1 MSQSLENKKGERV
14 MRQAVMIQPGQIE
27 FRDVPEPVAGPG
39 QVLLRI
45 SRIGVCG
52 SDIHV
57 FHGKHPFVTY
67 PLVQGHEFAGT
78 IEAIGKGVKGFAEGD
93 KVTATPQ
100 EVCGKCAPCRRGQY
114 NACEKLKVR
123 GFQAPGCAQDLFVT
137 EADKLVK
144 LPAGFTFEQGAFVE
158 PVAVAAH
165 STGRAGD
172 LEGKN
177 VVVAGAGTVG
187 NFVAQACKSRGAAK
201 VLITDIS
208 DFRLDMAKKVGIG
221 AVCNVTKEPLADA
234 VKRDFGPEGFD
245 VAAEVSGAEA
255 SLAAV
260 VAGIGKGG
268 TLLIIGVYGE
278 KPRVDMSVICEH
290 ELTVKG
296 SMMYRHEDWDQAVE
310 WIASGEVITEPLVS
324 EHFPFEKYTE
334 AYHFIEKKG
343 DQSLKVMI
351 DL

>member
-1 MSQSLENKKGERV
+1 MV
-14 MRQAVMIQPGQIE
+14 APGQIE
-27 FRDVPEPVAGPG
+27 FKEVEEPVAGKG
-39 QVLLRI
+39 QVRI
-45 SRIGVCG
+45 RVERIGVCG

-57 FHGKHPFVTY
+57 FHGKHPFVKY
-67 PLVQGHEFAGT
+67 PLIQGHEYSGV
-78 IEAIGKGVKGFAEGD
+78 IESIGDGVEGLKPGD

-100 EVCGKCAPCRRGQY
+100 EVCGVCSPCKRGQY

-137 EADKLVK
+137 EADKILK
-144 LPAGFTFEQGAFVE
+144 LPADFRPEQGAFVE

-172 LEGKN
+172 LTGKN
-177 VVVAGAGTVG
+177 VVVAGAGTIG

-208 DFRLDMAKKVGIG
+208 DFRLDIAKQVGI
-221 AVCNVTKEPLADA
+221 AATCNVTREDLADA
-234 VKRDFGPEGFD
+234 AAREFGPQGFD
-245 VAAEVSGAEA
+245 VAVEVAGAEA
-255 SLAAV
+255 SLAAL

-268 TLLIIGVYGE
+268 TLLIVGVYGD
-278 KPRVDMSVICEH
+278 KPRVDMSVVCEH

-296 SMMYRHEDWDQAVE
+296 SMMYRHEDWEQAVK
-310 WIASGEVITEPLVS
+310 WIASGEVQTDPLVS
-324 EHFPFEKYTE
+324 KHFAFEDYPE
-334 AYHFIEKKG
+334 AYEFIEKEG
-343 DQSLKVMI
+343 ERSMKVMI

>member
-1 MSQSLENKKGERV
+1 
-14 MRQAVMIQPGQIE
+14 MRQAMMTEPGAIAFQ
-27 FRDVPEPVAGPG
+27 DVEIPLPGKG
-39 QVLLRI
+39 QVQIRVQ
-45 SRIGVCG
+45 RIGVCG

-67 PLVQGHEFAGT
+67 PLIQGHEYSGV
-78 IEAIGKGVKGFAEGD
+78 IESIGEGVDGVAIGD

-100 EVCGKCAPCRRGQY
+100 EVCGHCAPCRRGQY
-114 NACEKLKVR
+114 NACEELKVR

-144 LPAGFTFEQGAFVE
+144 LPADFEPEQGAFVE

-172 LEGKN
+172 LTGKN
-177 VVVAGAGTVG
+177 VVVAGAGTIG

-208 DFRLDMAKKVGIG
+208 DFRLDVARQVGID
-221 AVCNVTKEPLADA
+221 ATCNVAKEPLEDA
-234 VKRDFGPEGFD
+234 VKREFGSDGFD
-245 VAAEVSGAEA
+245 VGVEVAGAEA
-255 SLAAV
+255 SLSSL

-268 TLLIIGVYGE
+268 TLLIVGVYGD
-278 KPRVDMSVICEH
+278 KPQVDMSVVCEH
-290 ELTVKG
+290 ELTMKG
-296 SMMYRHEDWDQAVE
+296 SMMYRHEDWDQAVK
-310 WIASGEVITEPLVS
+310 WIASGEVKTEALVS
-324 EHFPFEKYTE
+324 KHFDFDQFLD
-334 AYHFIEKKG
+334 AYAFIEAEG
-343 DQSLKVMI
+343 ERSMKVMI